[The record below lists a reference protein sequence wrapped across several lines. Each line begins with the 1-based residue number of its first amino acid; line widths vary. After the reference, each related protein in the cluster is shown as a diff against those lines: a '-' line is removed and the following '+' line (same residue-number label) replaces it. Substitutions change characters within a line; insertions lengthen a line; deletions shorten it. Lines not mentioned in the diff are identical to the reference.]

1 MSLAVQV
8 LKKGMEILSKSSTR
22 TAKTVIDNKPLLTM
36 AKTVAKD
43 TGEVVKLKLKPDIP
57 SIPIRPSTIDNG
69 KPAIEISYQN
79 LDNELV
85 KAEIGNMALRL
96 EKKYASQ
103 VPEARAKFD
112 AMFPG
117 KKIDIRSKSAASI
130 YSKILKNVSDKKL
143 TLTKD
148 TDVESFLTDGV
159 AGRLTLESLSR
170 KDVLE
175 VINNFKFDGKSLT
188 AKEKKFLKRYFNDD
202 AKLSKAQRKVAEKY
216 APAIKLQLA
225 EKQSE
230 EAFNSV
236 YSSMIKDALDKKTI
250 TMEQLTQMG
259 VDSKILETLKN
270 NPEKI
275 VPLSVPRFC
284 NYRGPDGLAYFSDK
298 QIREIANLQ
307 GASRAKFTLDHTSNE
322 INLSRYDLSKLPAD
336 AKKGVKPSGYTTTQ
350 MNFTLS
356 DGSRAEL
363 QIRGEGVKLN
373 KKDAEKITFGE
384 IEHVNY
390 DGNQG
395 KGTINA
401 TFVPFQ
407 NAKAGLQGNSELK
420 NKHTRYMQQCYNY
433 DRSVEI
439 GGKQKMPAVPKGISK
454 VMSRENMTRLHYID
468 EEIQK
473 SKMETFQPYI
483 EFEKIA

>member
-1 MSLAVQV
+1 MGLAIQAI
-8 LKKGMEILSKSSTR
+8 KKGVSLLSKSGTN
-22 TAKTVIDNKPLLTM
+22 TAKTVIDNKPLLSM
-36 AKTVAKD
+36 AKSAVKE
-43 TGEVVKLKLKPDIP
+43 TGEVVRIKLKPDIP
-57 SIPIRPSTIDNG
+57 AIPIRPATIENG
-69 KPAIEISYQN
+69 KPAIEISYKN
-79 LDNELV
+79 LDNEIV
-85 KAEIGNMALRL
+85 RAEIGNMALRL
-96 EKKYASQ
+96 EKKYALQ

-117 KKIDIRSKSAASI
+117 KKVDIRSKSAASI
-130 YSKILKNVSDKKL
+130 YSKILKNVEEKQM

-159 AGRLTLESLSR
+159 AGRLTLDSLSR

-175 VINNFKFDGKSLT
+175 VINKFNVDGKSLT

-202 AKLSKAQRKVAEKY
+202 KKLSKAQKKVAEKY

-236 YSSMIKDALDKKTI
+236 YMSMIKDALDKKTV
-250 TMEQLTQMG
+250 TMEQLTQIG
-259 VDSKILETLKN
+259 VDAKILEVLKN

-275 VPLSVPRFC
+275 ASLSVPRFC
-284 NYRGPDGLAYFSDK
+284 NYRGPDGLAYFSDN

-307 GASRAKFTLDHTSNE
+307 GAARAKFTLEHTSNE
-322 INLSRYDLSKLPAD
+322 INLSKYNLSELPPE

-350 MNFTLS
+350 MNFYLS

-363 QIRGEGVKLN
+363 QIRGEGVKLH

-407 NAKAGLQGNSELK
+407 NAKAGIEGNKELK
-420 NKHTRYMQQCYNY
+420 GKHTRYMQQCYNY

-454 VMSRENMTRLHYID
+454 VMSRESMTNLHYID
-468 EEIQK
+468 EDIQK
-473 SKMETFQPYI
+473 AKMETFQPYI